1 MNIGDYWNISKN
13 GFGTVSVCYYDRS
26 SPLFIIEDEFISDE
40 HSKLVAK
47 TNKEKLII
55 EIEKRSKFGFSQIKF
70 GLETSMFANNTSTF
84 ECKLY
89 NHHSEFVKTINIPIE
104 SINIFF

>member
-1 MNIGDYWNISKN
+1 MNWLDLGTFNLYEYDYWNISKN

-47 TNKEKLII
+47 TNKENL
-55 EIEKRSKFGFSQIKF
+55 
-70 GLETSMFANNTSTF
+70 
-84 ECKLY
+84 
-89 NHHSEFVKTINIPIE
+89 
-104 SINIFF
+104 